1 MKTGTAVALGAVL
14 VSGSMLASSRAPVAP
29 DLAAFLATEQ
39 NAPEPVAFTNV
50 NVVPMDSDRVLR
62 NQTVLVE
69 QGRIRRVGSTAEVQV
84 PVGVTTVDGAGKYLM
99 PGLAEMHGH
108 MPGGDVEEMVMFLY
122 VANGVTTVR
131 GMLGLDGHMEL
142 RRKANAGEIVAPTL
156 YMAGPSF
163 NGNSV
168 SSPEQ
173 AAQKVRTQKD
183 QGRDL
188 LKIHPGLTV
197 AEYDAMA
204 MTAHEVGIRFGGHV
218 PAEVGLEHAI
228 AMGQETFD
236 HLDGFIEHLNAFEEP
251 IDQGRLRELVA
262 MVRAADAWVVP
273 TMVLW
278 DVGVIGRGDAGVMA
292 AYPEMKYWPKRNIP
306 RVVEGVEG
314 WIGRHDG
321 GAQRAQANPAAA
333 DLRAA
338 NRLEV
343 LKALSEGGVGILMGT
358 DSPQIFSVPG
368 FSLHREMQAMAEAGM
383 SPYEILVAGTRA
395 VGEYFRR
402 SDTFGTVAVGRRA
415 DLILLHSNPLDD
427 VGNVA
432 DRAGVMVRGR
442 WFSDS
447 YIQERLD
454 EIARRFATDCSELR
468 EAAGSTLLPEGS
480 APRLRFQAHLLE
492 AGADQPP
499 LKSHLIE
506 DGHGGEPAGPN
517 LVGDLSADRGD

>member
-1 MKTGTAVALGAVL
+1 MKTGPAVALGAIL
-14 VSGSMLASSRAPVAP
+14 VSGSMLAGSRAPAAP
-29 DLAAFLATEQ
+29 DLTSLLAVEQ
-39 NAPEPVAFTNV
+39 NAPDAVAFTNV
-50 NVVPMDSDRVLR
+50 NVVPMDAERVLR
-62 NQTVLVE
+62 GQTVLVE
-69 QGRIRRVGSTAEVQV
+69 KGRIRRMGSAGEVRV
-84 PVGVTTVDGAGKYLM
+84 PADAIIVDGSGKYLM

-168 SSPEQ
+168 SSPAQ
-173 AAQKVRTQKD
+173 AAEKVRTQKD
-183 QGRDL
+183 QGWDL

-197 AEYDAMA
+197 PEYDAMA

-218 PAEVGLEHAI
+218 PADVGLEHAL

-236 HLDGFIEHLNAFEEP
+236 HLDGFIEYLNAFGEP
-251 IDQGRLRELVA
+251 IDRARLEQLVT

-278 DVGVIGRGDAGVMA
+278 DVGVIGRGDAGAMA
-292 AYPEMKYWPKRNIP
+292 DYPEMKYWPKRNIP

-314 WIGRHDG
+314 WIGRHAG
-321 GAQRAQANPAAA
+321 GAQRVQADPAAA
-333 DLRAA
+333 DLWAS

-343 LKALSEGGVGILMGT
+343 LKALSDGGVGILMGT
-358 DSPQIFSVPG
+358 DSPQLFSVPG
-368 FSLHREMQAMAEAGM
+368 FSLHREMQAMADAGM
-383 SPYEILVAGTRA
+383 STYQILVAGTRA

-415 DLILLHSNPLDD
+415 DLILLNSNPLDD

-442 WFSDS
+442 WYSDS

-454 EIARRFATDCSELR
+454 EIARRFATD
-468 EAAGSTLLPEGS
+468 
-480 APRLRFQAHLLE
+480 
-492 AGADQPP
+492 
-499 LKSHLIE
+499 
-506 DGHGGEPAGPN
+506 
-517 LVGDLSADRGD
+517 

>member
-1 MKTGTAVALGAVL
+1 MKTGTAILLGVVV
-14 VSGSMLASSRAPVAP
+14 VSGSMLAASRAPVTP
-29 DLAAFLATEQ
+29 DLSSVLAAAQ
-39 NAPEPVAFTNV
+39 SAPEAVAFTNV
-50 NVVPMDSDRVLR
+50 NVVPMDSERVLR
-62 NQTVLVE
+62 DQTVLVE
-69 QGRIRRVGSTAEVQV
+69 QGRIRRLGSAAEVRV
-84 PVGVTTVDGAGKYLM
+84 PAGVTTIDGSGKYLM

-131 GMLGLDGHMEL
+131 GMLGRDGHMEL

-156 YMAGPSF
+156 YLAGPSF

-173 AAQKVRTQKD
+173 AAQKVRTQKE
-183 QGRDL
+183 QGWDL

-197 AEYDAMA
+197 PEYDAMS

-228 AMGQETFD
+228 YMGQETFD
-236 HLDGFIEHLNAFEEP
+236 HLDGFIEHLNAFDEP
-251 IDQGRLRELVA
+251 IDRGRLDELVT
-262 MVRAADAWVVP
+262 MVKDADAWVVP

-278 DVGVIGRGDAGVMA
+278 DVGIIGRGDAQAMA
-292 AYPEMKYWPKRNIP
+292 NYPEMRYWPKRNIP

-314 WIGRHDG
+314 WIGRHAR
-321 GAQRAQANPAAA
+321 GAQRAQANPDAA
-333 DLRAA
+333 DVWAG

-343 LKALSEGGVGILMGT
+343 LKALSDGGVGILMGT
-358 DSPQIFSVPG
+358 DSPQLFSVPG

-383 SPYEILVAGTRA
+383 SPYEILVSGTRA

-415 DLILLHSNPLDD
+415 DLILLNSNPLDD

-442 WFSDS
+442 WYSDS

-454 EIARRFATDCSELR
+454 EIARRFPTD
-468 EAAGSTLLPEGS
+468 
-480 APRLRFQAHLLE
+480 
-492 AGADQPP
+492 
-499 LKSHLIE
+499 
-506 DGHGGEPAGPN
+506 
-517 LVGDLSADRGD
+517 

>member
-1 MKTGTAVALGAVL
+1 MNTGPAVALGAVL
-14 VSGSMLASSRAPVAP
+14 VSGSMLAGSRATTAP
-29 DLAAFLATEQ
+29 DLASPASAHQ
-39 NAPEPVAFTNV
+39 SAPAPVVFTNV
-50 NVVPMDSDRVLR
+50 NVVPMDSERVLR

-69 QGRIRRVGSTAEVQV
+69 QGRIRHIGPAADV
-84 PVGVTTVDGAGKYLM
+84 PAPSGVTTVDGSGKYIM

-108 MPGGDVEEMVMFLY
+108 MPGGEVEEMVMFLY

-156 YMAGPSF
+156 YLAGPSF
-163 NGNSV
+163 NGSSV

-183 QGRDL
+183 QGWDL

-218 PAEVGLEHAI
+218 PADVGLEHAI

-236 HLDGFIEHLNAFEEP
+236 HLDGFIEYLNAFDEP
-251 IDQGRLRELVA
+251 IDQARLRELVA
-262 MVRAADAWVVP
+262 MVKAADAWVVP

-278 DVGVIGRGDAGVMA
+278 DVGVIGRGDARVMA
-292 AYPEMKYWPKRNIP
+292 DYPEMRYWPKRNIP

-314 WIGRHDG
+314 WVGRHAG
-321 GAQRAQANPAAA
+321 GAQRVRANPTAA
-333 DLRAA
+333 DLWAA

-343 LKALSEGGVGILMGT
+343 LEALSDAGVGILMGT

-368 FSLHREMQAMAEAGM
+368 FSLHREMRAMADAGM
-383 SPYEILVAGTRA
+383 SPYEILVSGTRA

-415 DLILLHSNPLDD
+415 DLILLNSNPLDD

-442 WFSDS
+442 WFSTS
-447 YIQERLD
+447 YIEERLE
-454 EIARRFATDCSELR
+454 EIARRFATE
-468 EAAGSTLLPEGS
+468 
-480 APRLRFQAHLLE
+480 
-492 AGADQPP
+492 
-499 LKSHLIE
+499 
-506 DGHGGEPAGPN
+506 
-517 LVGDLSADRGD
+517 

>member
-1 MKTGTAVALGAVL
+1 MKTGTVVVLGAVV
-14 VSGSMLASSRAPVAP
+14 VSGSMLVASRTPVAP
-29 DLAAFLATEQ
+29 DLTSLLAGPQTASE
-39 NAPEPVAFTNV
+39 AVAFTNV
-50 NVVPMDSDRVLR
+50 NVVPMDSERVLED
-62 NQTVLVE
+62 QTVLVE
-69 QGRIRRVGSTAEVQV
+69 QGRIRRVGSAAEVRV
-84 PVGVTTVDGAGKYLM
+84 PAGVTTVDGSGKYLM

-131 GMLGLDGHMEL
+131 GMLGLDGHIEL

-156 YMAGPSF
+156 YLAGPSF

-183 QGRDL
+183 QGWDL

-197 AEYDAMA
+197 PEYDAMA

-236 HLDGFIEHLNAFEEP
+236 HLDGFIEYLNAFDEP
-251 IDQGRLRELVA
+251 IDRGRLDELA
-262 MVRAADAWVVP
+262 TMVQDAGALVVP

-278 DVGVIGRGDAGVMA
+278 DVGIIGHGDAQVMA
-292 AYPEMKYWPKRNIP
+292 NYPEMRYWPKRNIP

-314 WIGRHDG
+314 WIGRHAG
-321 GAQRAQANPAAA
+321 SARRAQADPAAA
-333 DLRAA
+333 DLWAN

-343 LKALSEGGVGILMGT
+343 LKVLSDGGVGILMGT

-368 FSLHREMQAMAEAGM
+368 FSVHREMQAMAEAGM
-383 SPYEILVAGTRA
+383 SPYEILVSGTRA

-402 SDTFGTVAVGRRA
+402 SDTFGTVEVGRRA
-415 DLILLHSNPLDD
+415 DLILLNSNPLDD

-442 WFSDS
+442 WYSDS

-454 EIARRFATDCSELR
+454 EIARRFATD
-468 EAAGSTLLPEGS
+468 
-480 APRLRFQAHLLE
+480 
-492 AGADQPP
+492 
-499 LKSHLIE
+499 
-506 DGHGGEPAGPN
+506 
-517 LVGDLSADRGD
+517 